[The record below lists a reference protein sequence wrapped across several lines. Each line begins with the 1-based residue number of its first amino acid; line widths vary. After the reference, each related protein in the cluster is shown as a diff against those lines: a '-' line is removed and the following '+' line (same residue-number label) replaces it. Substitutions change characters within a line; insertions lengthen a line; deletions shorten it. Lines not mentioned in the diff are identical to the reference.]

1 MHARPTSRRES
12 PDAPPSTEGPVE
24 APAVPAAPETDRQL
38 AGTFRLELP
47 AERWTWSDE
56 VYLMHGF
63 DPGDV
68 VPSTDLIVSHKHP
81 EDSAHLVG
89 LLREAAAG
97 PTPFSCVYRMLDARG
112 SNRVLGIVGSGRR
125 DGGTDEDGG
134 TTTTLEGY
142 FVDLTDSYREAV
154 QREATASILASSLS
168 RSTIEQAKGI
178 VMAALGVSGDEAFA
192 VLRRFSNDSN
202 TPLREVADHLVSG
215 FLTTPSV
222 PLLDD
227 VRKHLARVD
236 PRREL
241 ATPEGDLDV

>member
-12 PDAPPSTEGPVE
+12 PDAPPSTEGTPA
-24 APAVPAAPETDRQL
+24 APGAPETDRQL
-38 AGTFRLELP
+38 VGTFRLELP

-81 EDSAHLVG
+81 DDSAHLVG
-89 LLREAAAG
+89 LLRDAG
-97 PTPFSCVYRMLDARG
+97 SDPTPFSRVYRMLDARG
-112 SNRVLGIVGSGRR
+112 SSRVLGIVGSGRHG
-125 DGGTDEDGG
+125 DGGGATI
-134 TTTTLEGY
+134 LEGY

-178 VMAALGVSGDEAFA
+178 VMAALGISGDEAFA

-241 ATPEGDLDV
+241 ATPADDPDA